1 MSGTMNP
8 IIRVDRVR
16 SVWPAA
22 HGWKSRSAAT
32 RRTRSRV
39 SLATLPRP
47 DSARDAV
54 ATETPA
60 AWATSVNRGGAAIT

>member
-1 MSGTMNP
+1 MSGTMKP

-22 HGWKSRSAAT
+22 DGWKSSAAAV
-32 RRTRSRV
+32 RWTRSRV

-54 ATETPA
+54 ATETPPA
-60 AWATSVNRGGAAIT
+60 CATSASRGDGSIT